1 MNIQNH
7 QFNAATNPASKSIA
21 LDDVLQKLIRGEH
34 LSREQASA
42 LLDGL
47 LDPQTS
53 DLQIAEVLTALAK
66 KGETAEELTGMASA
80 MRARMIPLSCEF
92 PNVIDTAGTGASK
105 AKTFNVSTAA
115 AFVIAAA
122 GLPIAKHGAKAAT
135 SNSGSAD
142 VLHELGIDVQAD
154 PSVSARSLAEHHI
167 CFLFAPQYH
176 PAAARVAHVRREL
189 GFRTVFNLIGPLSS
203 PSRAK
208 HQVLGVGDS
217 SLQSKMAE
225 ALANLGC
232 TRGWVVYGE
241 DGLDEISLATPT
253 RVAEIRDGRR
263 KTFTVSPETFG
274 IHSADCSHL
283 RAETAAASAR
293 QTLAVLNNTADRCAT
308 DLVILNAAA
317 ALVVGLDLD
326 PSTAAD
332 LARSVIVNGAA
343 LAKLETLRSLRKEQ
357 SA

>member
-7 QFNAATNPASKSIA
+7 QSNAATSPASKSIA
-21 LDDVLQKLIRGEH
+21 LEGVLQKLARGEH

-47 LDPQTS
+47 LDSQTS
-53 DLQIAEVLTALAK
+53 DLQVAELLTALAK

-80 MRARMIPLSCEF
+80 MRSRMIPLTCDF

-142 VLHELGIDVQAD
+142 VLHELGIDVQAE
-154 PSVSARSLAEHHI
+154 PAVSARSLAEHRI

-176 PAAARVAHVRREL
+176 PAAARVATVRRQL

-208 HQVLGVGDS
+208 HQVLGVSDS
-217 SLQSKMAE
+217 GLQSKMSE

-232 TRGWVVYGE
+232 SRGWVVHGE
-241 DGLDEISLATPT
+241 DGLDEISLSTST
-253 RVAEIRDGRR
+253 RVAEIRNGRR
-263 KTFTVSPETFG
+263 ESFGVSSETFG
-274 IHSADCSHL
+274 IHAADCSHL
-283 RAETAAASAR
+283 RAESAAASAA

-317 ALVVGLDLD
+317 AIVVGLDLD
-326 PSTAAD
+326 PRSAAL

-343 LAKLETLRSLRKEQ
+343 LAKLNVMRSSRKEQ
-357 SA
+357 A